1 MDRKFSVMKTTAQQQ
16 TARQKAVGR
25 ARTRKKR
32 APVEAKMNDRWKKT
46 VGTMKDTP
54 ESREA
59 WELGEAWRRAQT
71 DP

>member
-1 MDRKFSVMKTTAQQQ
+1 MKTAAEKQTAQRKADADL
-16 TARQKAVGR
+16 ARA
-25 ARTRKKR
+25 RKKR
-32 APVEAKMNDRWKKT
+32 AAVEAKMNDRWKKT
-46 VGTMKDTP
+46 VGMMEDTP

>member
-1 MDRKFSVMKTTAQQQ
+1 MKTTAQQQ
-16 TARQKAVGR
+16 TVRQKAAADL

-32 APVEAKMNDRWKKT
+32 AAVEAKMNDRWKKT
-46 VGTMKDTP
+46 VGMMKDTP

-71 DP
+71 NP